1 MKPIMIGGAVLLLS
15 TAGPITEGAGAAE
28 MNTRNSKAQAAQAEV
43 VTVSGSAE
51 ITGII
56 EECPPCADPNSPP
69 FACFEGSLSGDLGG
83 TFQSA
88 MFKNPFLPPGDAP
101 EAAILDVCSIIFL
114 DTMSSEQLKAE
125 TLETEDRI
133 FARKSEDP
141 SGFGFY
147 AVGELLTVVG
157 GGCQGLIT
165 LLGDALGA
173 PAPYVGRLICSL
185 PEEGLPPREIPSR

>member
-1 MKPIMIGGAVLLLS
+1 MKPIMIAGAVLLLL
-15 TAGPITEGAGAAE
+15 TAGPTTEDAGASE
-28 MNTRNSKAQAAQAEV
+28 MNTRKQKAQAPRAEV
-43 VTVSGSAE
+43 LTVSGSAQ

-56 EECPPCADPNSPP
+56 EECPRCADPDSSP
-69 FACFEGSLSGDLGG
+69 FACFEGFLTGDLGG
-83 TFQSA
+83 TFRSA
-88 MFKNPFLPPGDAP
+88 LFKNPFLPPDDAP
-101 EAAILDVCSIIFL
+101 EVAILDACSIISL

-141 SGFGFY
+141 SGFGFD

-157 GGCQGLIT
+157 GGCRGLIT

-173 PAPYVGRLICSL
+173 PVPYLGRLICSL
-185 PEEGLPPREIPSR
+185 PAEGPLSRESPSP